1 MLSLP
6 TAFSSDVLTNQ
17 EKKCS
22 LSPQNP
28 MTKQKDVL
36 LFSYPNPFQVRF
48 SPHSVISVSIRLST
62 KRIIPFQEN
71 TKGFLALQ
79 QNGGPLDIKKE
90 SELFFFLFLRNFVL
104 FSIVS
109 RTNRLH
115 TWLPLN
121 SKKA

>member
-1 MLSLP
+1 
-6 TAFSSDVLTNQ
+6 
-17 EKKCS
+17 
-22 LSPQNP
+22 

-79 QNGGPLDIKKE
+79 QNGALSTLRKKVNF
-90 SELFFFLFLRNFVL
+90 FFFLFLRNFVL

-115 TWLPLN
+115 T
-121 SKKA
+121 